1 MKENNDKNQ
10 YASCL
15 LKVPIF
21 SHLDESEQ
29 EEIVD
34 LIRVK
39 KVKKVHTTLYRT
51 WFYYNR
57 RRTRGNT
64 K

>member
-39 KVKKVHTTLYRT
+39 KVKKGSHNIV
-51 WFYYNR
+51 
-57 RRTRGNT
+57 
-64 K
+64 